1 MHAGV
6 KEKMLVTKPF
16 TFTGT
21 NLYINFSTSALGYMY
36 FTLVDTDGNR
46 YTSCETF
53 GDKVDRRVCFEDG
66 VVEKLSGKPVTL
78 EVRMKDAD
86 LYSFIFR

>member
-1 MHAGV
+1 
-6 KEKMLVTKPF
+6 
-16 TFTGT
+16 
-21 NLYINFSTSALGYMY
+21 MY

-53 GDKVDRRVCFEDG
+53 GDKADRRVCFEDG

-86 LYSFIFR
+86 LYSLIFR